1 MSRYEF
7 KLPDVGEGLEEAE
20 IIDWYVRPGDT
31 VVSDQV
37 VVSVE
42 TAKSVVELPIPVG
55 GRIATVCGEAGTV
68 VPVGGVLAAVTTDT
82 ESDTESADVLGL
94 TVAEASA
101 LGRGEATTLPA
112 QSSAARGPGAVPR
125 PLRIKASPL
134 VRRLAKERGVDL
146 GVITASGP
154 HGRVTRADLERH
166 VAEGSAP
173 AARPPADPAI
183 ERQRRTEPDE
193 GTSSSVPF
201 RGVRARIASVLT
213 ESIKTV
219 PHIYD
224 WRTTDV
230 SALLDVKRRLAG
242 MQPEGHRLSLV
253 SLLARITL
261 AGLRRHPILNARLD
275 VAAGRIHVDGG
286 VDLGL
291 AIAGPEGLVVP
302 VAKNAHAMTLTDL
315 NDELRRL
322 TDGALDRT
330 LPVSDMGRATFTLN
344 NLGPLGA
351 DHGSPLLRVGEAGA
365 VAFGAVRD
373 GVVAREGR
381 AVVVPT
387 MGLTVV
393 GDHRVLDGSD
403 LCAFTNTI
411 VRFIEEPDLLLTEL

>member
-20 IIDWYVRPGDT
+20 IIEWHVRPGDT
-31 VVSDQV
+31 VGADQV

-68 VPVGGVLAAVTTDT
+68 VPVGGVLMAVTTDA
-82 ESDTESADVLGL
+82 ESADVLGL
-94 TVAEASA
+94 TVAEDSA
-101 LGRGEATTLPA
+101 PGRGEATTSRARSTAVLGPT
-112 QSSAARGPGAVPR
+112 AAPR
-125 PLRIKASPL
+125 ALRIKASPL
-134 VRRLAKERGVDL
+134 VRRMAKERGVDL
-146 GVITASGP
+146 DVVTASGP
-154 HGRVTRADLERH
+154 NGRVTRADLERH
-166 VAEGSAP
+166 VAEASATT
-173 AARPPADPAI
+173 ARPPADPAI
-183 ERQRRTEPDE
+183 ERKRRTEP
-193 GTSSSVPF
+193 GGGASSSVPF

-230 SALLDVKRRLAG
+230 SALLDLKRRLAG
-242 MQPEGHRLSLV
+242 MRPEGHRLSLV

-275 VAAGRIHVDGG
+275 VVAGRIHIDGV

-302 VAKNAHAMTLTDL
+302 VVKNAHALTLTEL

-330 LPVSDMGRATFTLN
+330 LPVSDMGRATFTVN

-381 AVVVPT
+381 AVVAPT
-387 MGLTVV
+387 MGVTVV

-411 VRFIEEPDLLLTEL
+411 LRFIEEPDLLLTEL